1 MAGALEP
8 IILTK
13 DELWLLQS
21 VVRHESLDQSR
32 WQIPTTDLD
41 LNEQVAR
48 ALVFC
53 EDHGQE
59 EAALHL
65 TNSQLILLDA
75 VVPASAK
82 SVAGVS
88 IGRSVLL
95 KSYRAR
101 LGLTAPQTPEG
112 ADRLVD
118 KSEVMRLLETRKQGD
133 PSDA

>member
-1 MAGALEP
+1 MADELAS

-32 WQIPTTDLD
+32 WQIPITDLD

-59 EAALHL
+59 EAALYL
-65 TNSQLILLDA
+65 TYSQLILLDA

-82 SVAGVS
+82 SINGVS
-88 IGRSVLL
+88 TGRSVLL

-101 LGLTAPQTPEG
+101 LGSTSVEIPEDV
-112 ADRLVD
+112 DRVVD
-118 KSEVMRLLETRKQGD
+118 KAEVKRLLETQTQGD
-133 PSDA
+133 QSDA